1 MSHFIAGAM
10 SVATDEMETERSER
24 LDEAF
29 SECVARVVCLR
40 PVLYVKSG
48 EYCSLASNDPPTRD
62 VRIAMCRSCKGPMRG
77 CDRDRVLC
85 RGCRA
90 NPIVLESAPLITTMY
105 HSANPKYILDAEA
118 KAMVAHI
125 GHQREIANEAQL
137 VARQLAYL
145 SFNVYERWRRHK
157 GNRNVHFTPER
168 VRNCSYE
175 RELTYCNPRYSD
187 KPGTRQRHVAV
198 TLGGIGPKLC
208 DVVKQA
214 ALTWLY
220 NLDAIIRAHFNISLE
235 RRPNDASV
243 RGVVEDFATL
253 ISRRVALLET
263 PDDDPTTHLCT
274 QGFEWVA
281 KIQFVKCEHHA
292 AGRRRADIRA
302 MSELISIA
310 SDESPPEHVHVQPLI
325 NFLAAPCPEL
335 LKALPSV
342 ATDMQFGTLGTTLA
356 RPHEEQAA
364 PLALW
369 RASVPTGSLCMLLEA
384 AIRHTQQWKPSLFL
398 NCLRHHKQAPA
409 RPLPAQ
415 GWVDSA
421 HIGSW
426 SLINNAVHAQRRTGL
441 DPTGQRIVLL
451 SSALM
456 QLSGDGHFFVP
467 GVVRCEMMNTVCAQ
481 HEYVSTHAYNSLSEQ
496 MWPYMAGEPWRAS
509 REQLLLWQGS
519 HMEDDVRRAASLLGG
534 FSLDEIARRFA
545 RRSDRL
551 SEVFLN
557 DKLVST
563 TTRKMVHKPEARYDE
578 WFPVAVDLLLPIL
591 AQLRQSAGIGTC
603 VVSDPLVEVLRLNKS
618 VRDWNSSSGDL
629 RITAG
634 EAHATPELKRFL
646 VRLLRE
652 GSPLVRFTRP
662 RRSSVNCWILNG
674 NVLATALK
682 K

>member
-1 MSHFIAGAM
+1 MNVS
-10 SVATDEMETERSER
+10 TDEMEPERRER

-40 PVLYVKSG
+40 PILYVKSG
-48 EYCSLASNDPPTRD
+48 NHLSLVSNDPPKRD
-62 VRIAMCRSCKGPMRG
+62 SRVAMCRSCNGAMRG
-77 CDRDRVLC
+77 CDRGRVLC
-85 RGCRA
+85 RGCRT
-90 NPIVLESAPLITTMY
+90 NPIVLEGAPLIKTMY
-105 HSANPKYILDAEA
+105 HSAHPKYVLDAEA
-118 KAMVAHI
+118 KELVAHI
-125 GHQREIANEAQL
+125 GHQRAIANEAQL
-137 VARQLAYL
+137 VARQLTYL
-145 SFNVYERWRRHK
+145 SYNVHERWRRNN

-168 VRNCSYE
+168 VRNCSYD

-198 TLGGIGPKLC
+198 TVGGIGPKLC
-208 DVVKQA
+208 EVVKQA

-220 NLDAIIRAHFNISLE
+220 NLDAMIRAHFSISLD
-235 RRPNDASV
+235 RRPNDTSV

-253 ISRRVALLET
+253 IARRVTLLET
-263 PDDDPTTHLCT
+263 PDDDPTNHICT

-281 KIQFVKCEHHA
+281 KIQFVTCEHHA
-292 AGRRRADIRA
+292 ASRRRADIRA
-302 MSELISIA
+302 MGELMRIA
-310 SDESPPEHVHVQPLI
+310 RDEPVPENAQPLVD
-325 NFLAAPCPEL
+325 FLGAPCPEL

-342 ATDMQFGTLGTTLA
+342 ATDMQFASLGTALA
-356 RPHEEQAA
+356 QPHEEQAA
-364 PLALW
+364 LLVLW
-369 RASVPTGSLCMLLEA
+369 RAAVPAGSLCMLLES
-384 AIRHTQQWKPSLFL
+384 AIRHAQQWKPSHFL
-398 NCLRHHKQAPA
+398 NCLRNHENTPR

-421 HIGSW
+421 HIGHW
-426 SLINNAVHAQRRTGL
+426 SLISAAVHAQRRTGL

-456 QLSGDGHFFVP
+456 QLSGEGHFFVP
-467 GVVRCEMMNTVCAQ
+467 GVMRCEMMNTVGIH
-481 HEYVSTHAYNSLSEQ
+481 HEYASTHAYNSLSEQ

-545 RRSDRL
+545 RRSDSL
-551 SEVFLN
+551 SDVCVN
-557 DKLVST
+557 GKLVPL

-578 WFPVAVDLLLPIL
+578 WFPVAVNLLLPIL
-591 AQLRQSAGIGTC
+591 AQLRQSAGLAPS
-603 VVSDPLVEVLRLNKS
+603 VVADPLAEVLRLRKS
-618 VRDWNSSSGDL
+618 VRDWKPADGDL

-634 EAHATPELKRFL
+634 EAYDTPELKCVL
-646 VRLLRE
+646 VRLLGE

-662 RRSSVNCWILNG
+662 KRSSTNCWILDR
-674 NVLATALK
+674 NVLACVLK

>member
-1 MSHFIAGAM
+1 MNVS
-10 SVATDEMETERSER
+10 TDEMEPERRER

-40 PVLYVKSG
+40 PILYVKSG
-48 EYCSLASNDPPTRD
+48 NHLSLVSNDPPKRD
-62 VRIAMCRSCKGPMRG
+62 SRVAMCRSCNGAMRG
-77 CDRDRVLC
+77 CDRGRVLC
-85 RGCRA
+85 RGCRT
-90 NPIVLESAPLITTMY
+90 NPIVLEGAPLIKTMY
-105 HSANPKYILDAEA
+105 HSAHPKYVLDAEA
-118 KAMVAHI
+118 KELVAHI
-125 GHQREIANEAQL
+125 GHQRAIANEAQL
-137 VARQLAYL
+137 VARQLTYL
-145 SFNVYERWRRHK
+145 SYNVHERWRRNN

-168 VRNCSYE
+168 VRNCSYD

-198 TLGGIGPKLC
+198 TVGGIGPKLC
-208 DVVKQA
+208 EVVKQA

-220 NLDAIIRAHFNISLE
+220 NLDAMIRAHFGISLD
-235 RRPNDASV
+235 RRPNDTSV

-253 ISRRVALLET
+253 IARRVTLLET
-263 PDDDPTTHLCT
+263 PDDDPTNHICT

-281 KIQFVKCEHHA
+281 KIQFVTCEHHA
-292 AGRRRADIRA
+292 ASRRRADIRA
-302 MSELISIA
+302 MGELMRIA
-310 SDESPPEHVHVQPLI
+310 RDEPVPENAQPLVD
-325 NFLAAPCPEL
+325 FLGAPCPEL

-342 ATDMQFGTLGTTLA
+342 ATDMQFASLGTALA
-356 RPHEEQAA
+356 QPHEEQAA
-364 PLALW
+364 LLVLW
-369 RASVPTGSLCMLLEA
+369 RAAVPAGSLCMLLES
-384 AIRHTQQWKPSLFL
+384 AIRHAQQWKPNLFL
-398 NCLRHHKQAPA
+398 NCLRHHDKTPT

-415 GWVDSA
+415 GWVDSV
-421 HIGSW
+421 HIGHW
-426 SLINNAVHAQRRTGL
+426 SLISSAVHAQRRTGL

-456 QLSGDGHFFVP
+456 QLSGEGHFFVP
-467 GVVRCEMMNTVCAQ
+467 GVMRCEMMNTVCAH

-545 RRSDRL
+545 RRSDSL
-551 SEVFLN
+551 SDVCVN
-557 DKLVST
+557 GKLVPL

-578 WFPVAVDLLLPIL
+578 WFPVAVNLLLPIL
-591 AQLRQSAGIGTC
+591 AQLRQSAGLAPS
-603 VVSDPLVEVLRLNKS
+603 VVADPLAEVLRLRKS
-618 VRDWNSSSGDL
+618 VRDWKPADGDL

-634 EAHATPELKRFL
+634 EAYDTPELKCVL
-646 VRLLRE
+646 VRLLGE

-662 RRSSVNCWILNG
+662 KRSSTNCWILDR
-674 NVLATALK
+674 NVLACVLK